1 MVRAEGREH
10 DLKTKKNINTV
21 LTHFKDNEV
30 VAAKMD
36 VKLWLNQALIID
48 ILTVSVKNDLSE
60 WDSLPWVIQQ
70 VKLKAPCVKN
80 ILLCDRMWY
89 LNTAFFY
96 I

>member
-1 MVRAEGREH
+1 MVIEATITRTNTHTTMVRAEGREH

-60 WDSLPWVIQQ
+60 
-70 VKLKAPCVKN
+70 
-80 ILLCDRMWY
+80 
-89 LNTAFFY
+89 
-96 I
+96 